1 MSLKPDTI
9 TGLKWTGPVLSWQAA
24 GALQHLEFQRDV
36 ANALMLHSEG
46 IAVVLVGK
54 NLDDRALI
62 LNADGSMRAEL
73 KNPFLPEEGKVFYY
87 FMYERERLIVVLASS
102 GRGDF
107 KCDVDEATGA
117 LSKPQETR

>member
-9 TGLKWTGPVLSWQAA
+9 TDLKWSGPILSWHAA
-24 GALQHLEFQRDV
+24 GAPKHLELPQDI
-36 ANALMLHSEG
+36 ANALVLHSEG

-54 NLDDRALI
+54 NWDDRSLI

-73 KNPFLPEEGKVFYY
+73 KKPFPPEEGIEFRY
-87 FMYERERLIVVLASS
+87 FMYERERLIVVLA
-102 GRGDF
+102 RRNDF
-107 KCDVDEATGA
+107 KCYVDESTGS